1 MINKAKSLIAAHRR
15 RKRALKR
22 EQAKEKSGFPKSL
35 IFTPAPQKYRPH
47 HSYSVVTAAY
57 GAEHYLDEFFS
68 SLFQQTVGFI
78 EAIEVILVDDGST
91 DGTLAK
97 AREWEARYLDSIK
110 VITQENG
117 GPAAARNTGLKYAS
131 KEWVTFTDPDDFLAV
146 DYFESV
152 DRVLHENLTAG
163 LEVDM
168 VACQITTFLES
179 DKSINKRHPLNYC
192 YSSGPRLVSFH
203 EDVLSDIKL
212 SAASSFFRRI
222 NISAG
227 NLAFPDLKP
236 SFEDAAF
243 IAKYLLSTKWAN
255 VLFSPDSIYFY
266 RKRSAK
272 NSLID
277 TARTKKEK
285 YIDQIRDGYIPL
297 LRNEKGRSAGIPV
310 WLQLMVLYDLAWHFK
325 LLTNNHR
332 NWLLVPKELRKEYF
346 SLLQEVF
353 SLIDDEL
360 ILGSERAGIP
370 LYIKLGI
377 ISLFK
382 GRSTQETHA
391 RIIDV
396 DLVKREAL
404 VGFYHSAPKRDLQ
417 FTVGGVAIQP
427 SASTVR
433 MFEFVETPL
442 VYETLA
448 WVGFVGDGELSVK
461 VEGFA
466 LPVSVGGSTRL
477 SVSWHDLVSSAQKRA
492 LSGSGMPWE
501 KRVIRRLARQ
511 PIMRRRYE
519 NAWILMDRDV
529 QADDNAEHLY
539 RYLQRS
545 HPEINTWF
553 VLRKSSH
560 DWARLQRDGFRLLE
574 YGSIGHKVALLNA
587 AHLISSHADHYL
599 FSVLPAKYYADM
611 VKYRFTFLQHGVT
624 KDDLSGW
631 LNTKKIHCL
640 VTAAREEFQSIVDP
654 GTYKFTSKEVC
665 LTGFPRHDRLL
676 ALAKA
681 HAPRKRRSVIIMP
694 TWRQSLAG
702 DFLGLGNARAYN
714 PEFVR
719 TDFYQSWKGFLAHP
733 ELRKLA
739 ETYEVEFTFFPH
751 ANLEPYLHDFNVGWM
766 KLASHGQKMS
776 IQDLLVSADLMITDF
791 SSIAFEFALLER
803 PVLYYQF
810 DREYVFSGGHL
821 TRKGYFDYD
830 QPGFGPV
837 GFAPD
842 DMIKLVSDVIK
853 NRFQAEPEYAE
864 RMKKFFPFRDGQN
877 CRRVVERIKSL
888 DEKEKRILDQAN
900 VSEANEVERYAE
912 ETPA

>member
-47 HSYSVVTAAY
+47 YSYSVVTAAY

-97 AREWEARYLDSIK
+97 AREWEARYPDSIK

-131 KEWVTFTDPDDFLAV
+131 KEWITFTDPDDFLAV

-152 DRVLHENLTAG
+152 DRLLHENLMAG

-168 VACQITTFLES
+168 VACQIATFLER
-179 DKSINKRHPLNYC
+179 DQSINKRHPLNYC
-192 YSSGPRLVSFH
+192 FSRGPRLVSFH
-203 EDVLSDIKL
+203 QDATKDMKL
-212 SAASSFFRRI
+212 SAASSIFKR
-222 NISAG
+222 SAIMAQG
-227 NLAFPDLKP
+227 LLFPDVRP
-236 SFEDAAF
+236 GFEDAFF
-243 IAKYLLSTKWAN
+243 IARYLLGSKLAN
-255 VLFSPDSIYFY
+255 VLFSPHSIYFY
-266 RKRSAK
+266 RKRSAG

-277 TARTKKEK
+277 TGLTKREK
-285 YIDQIRDGYIPL
+285 YINQIRDGNIPL
-297 LRNEKGRSAGIPV
+297 LREAKNKYDGIPV
-310 WLQLMVLYDLAWHFK
+310 WLQRVVVYDLIWHFK
-325 LLTNNHR
+325 LFTNRHT
-332 NWLLVPKELRKEYF
+332 NWLLVPKDIRKEYF
-346 SLLQEVF
+346 SLLTEVF
-353 SLIDDEL
+353 SFIDDQL
-360 ILGSERAGIP
+360 ILNFEQAP
-370 LYIKLGI
+370 LHIKLGI
-377 ISLFK
+377 LTLFK
-382 GRSTQETHA
+382 SRNVQEDEA
-391 RIIDV
+391 RIVDV
-396 DLVKREAL
+396 DLIKGEAL
-404 VGFYHSAPKRDLQ
+404 ISLYHSTPKQNLQ
-417 FTVGGVAIQP
+417 FTVGGVRMQP

-448 WVGFVGDGELSVK
+448 WVGFVGDGELSVE
-461 VEGFA
+461 VEGSA
-466 LPVSVGGSTRL
+466 LPVRVGGSTRL

-511 PIMRRRYE
+511 PIMRRRYQD
-519 NAWILMDRDV
+519 AWILMDRDV

-545 HPEINTWF
+545 HPEINAWF
-553 VLRKSSH
+553 VLRKTSH

-599 FSVLPAKYYADM
+599 FSVLPSKFYADM
-611 VKYRFTFLQHGVT
+611 VKYRFTFLQHGVI

-631 LNTKKIHCL
+631 LNSKRIHCL
-640 VTAAREEFQSIVDP
+640 VTTARDEFQSLISS
-654 GTYKFTSKEVC
+654 GTYKFTHKEIC
-665 LTGFPRHDRLL
+665 LTGLPRHDRLL
-676 ALAKA
+676 SLAKA
-681 HAPRKRRSVIIMP
+681 QPPHKRRSVIIMP
-694 TWRQSLAG
+694 TWRQGLMGES
-702 DFLGLGNARAYN
+702 LGLGNARAYN
-714 PEFVR
+714 PALVD
-719 TDFYQSWKGFLAHP
+719 THFYQSWKNFLAHP
-733 ELRKLA
+733 GLKKLA
-739 ETYEVEFTFFPH
+739 EIHEVEFVFFPH
-751 ANLEPYLHDFNVGWM
+751 ANLEPYLDDFDVGWM
-766 KLASHGQKMS
+766 KLASHGQKAS
-776 IQDLLVSADLMITDF
+776 IQQLLVSADLMITDF
-791 SSIAFEFALLER
+791 SSVAFDFALLEK
-803 PVLYYQF
+803 PILYYQF
-810 DREYVFSGGHL
+810 DREYVFSGGHT

-830 QPGFGPV
+830 QHGFGPV

-864 RMKKFFPFRDGQN
+864 RMRNFFAFRDGQN
-877 CRRVVERIKSL
+877 CRRVVERIRFL

-900 VSEANEVERYAE
+900 VSEAKEVERYTE
-912 ETPA
+912 VPA